1 MVTDT
6 ALSTTSAPANS
17 PRHDLTAGGVV
28 FLVALPLCLGV
39 ALASNAPLFGGL
51 LAGIVGGLV
60 VGLLSGSHTS
70 VSGPAAGLAA
80 VVATQI
86 AKLGS
91 YEAFLL
97 AVMLCGIIQ
106 IILGWLKAGTL
117 AAFVPGSVIR
127 GLLAAIGLIL
137 IIKQLPHLVGYS
149 SELLGKM
156 SLQPGTAPPRDGF
169 WQHVHVAAGV
179 IGLFSLVVLL
189 IWERTPRLKRSLIP
203 GALCVVVG
211 AVLLQLLLAQVM
223 PAERLTTRQLVQV
236 PVAANLMGVVGFL
249 TLPDFSALG
258 QPGVYLTAL
267 TLALVAS
274 LETLLNLEAVDRLD
288 PRRRTSPPNRELLAQ
303 GVGNMLSGLLG
314 GLPVTSVIVRSSVN
328 INAGAQTRLSAI
340 VHGFLLFTCVVLIP
354 GVLNQIPLSCL
365 AAVLIAT
372 GLKLASPGLFFQ
384 MYRSGW
390 EQFLPFVVTVGA
402 ILATDLLVGIMIG
415 LVFSILFILR
425 SNMRTPLRTALE
437 RHVGGEVLHV
447 KLGNQVSFL
456 NRVALLRTFDE
467 VPPGGNILIDAIETD
482 YLDPDARELLREMRD
497 EIGPARGILVSLTG
511 FDPADPTL
519 SNLLRYTDQTNEELQ
534 SRLTPDDILAILAAG
549 NRRFQTGETLVRDLV
564 RHRGTVAGSRHP
576 LAVVLS
582 GASSRTP
589 VELIFDVSL
598 GDLICTRVAGN
609 LPSPAVLATIEYA
622 CVETGTGLVI
632 IMGHTSNSLIRLAV
646 EYRLGITSPEIV
658 RAEHLRTTL
667 ETIHES
673 LDPAQLSGWRS
684 MNGPQQEALVN
695 QIAKH
700 HVQRMLGL
708 VLERSRA
715 IRDLHSQGR
724 IKVVG
729 AMYDVKSGDVEFF
742 DDAAPA
748 L

>member
-1 MVTDT
+1 MDTDT
-6 ALSTTSAPANS
+6 ALPTTSAPANS
-17 PRHDLTAGGVV
+17 LRRDLTAGGVV

-60 VGLLSGSHTS
+60 VGLLSGSQTS

-91 YEAFLL
+91 YESFLL
-97 AVMLCGIIQ
+97 AVMLCGAIQ
-106 IILGWLKAGTL
+106 ILLGWLKAGTL

-156 SLQPGTAPPRDGF
+156 SLQPDHAPPRDGF
-169 WQHVHVAAGV
+169 WQHIHVPAGV
-179 IGLFSLVVLL
+179 IGILSLAVLL
-189 IWERTPRLKRSLIP
+189 AWDQTPRLKRSLIP

-211 AVLLQLLLAQVM
+211 AVVLQLLLARVM
-223 PAERLTTRQLVQV
+223 PAEQLTTRQLVQV

-249 TLPDFSALG
+249 TLPDFSALTR
-258 QPGVYLTAL
+258 PGVYLTAL

-288 PRRRTSPPNRELLAQ
+288 PRRRTSPPNRELIAQ
-303 GVGNMLSGLLG
+303 GAGNLLSGLLG

-340 VHGFLLFTCVVLIP
+340 VHGFLLLTCVVLIP
-354 GVLNQIPLSCL
+354 AVLNQIPLSCL

-372 GLKLASPGLFFQ
+372 GLKLASPGLFLQ

-437 RHVGGEVLHV
+437 HHVGGKVLHV
-447 KLGNQVSFL
+447 KLANQVSFL
-456 NRVALLRTFDE
+456 NRVALLRTLDE
-467 VPPGGNILIDAIETD
+467 VPPGGNLLIDASETD
-482 YLDPDARELLREMRD
+482 YLDPDARDLLREMRD
-497 EIGPARGILVSLTG
+497 EIGPARGIEVSLTG
-511 FDPADPTL
+511 FDPQDPTL
-519 SNLLRYTDQTNEELQ
+519 SNLLRYTDQANLELQ
-534 SRLTPDDILAILAAG
+534 SRLTPDEILAILAAG

-609 LPSPAVLATIEYA
+609 LPSQAVLATIEYA
-622 CVETGTGLVI
+622 CVEAGTGLVI
-632 IMGHTSNSLIRLAV
+632 VMGHTSNSLIRLAV
-646 EYRLGITSPEIV
+646 EHQLGISSPEIQ

-673 LDPAQLSGWRS
+673 LDSSQLTGWRT
-684 MNGPQQEALVN
+684 MNAPQQEALVN
-695 QIAKH
+695 QVAKH

-708 VLERSRA
+708 VLERSRV
-715 IRDLHSQGR
+715 IRDLHTQGR

-729 AMYDVKSGDVEFF
+729 AMYDVQSGHVAFF
-742 DDAAPA
+742 DEAAPA
-748 L
+748 Q